1 MTRKMKDSGIKWIGE
16 IPEDWE
22 IRKLKYTLEERNE
35 KNNPI
40 VTDNILSL
48 SVERGIFPYTEKTGG
63 GNKSKSDLTA
73 YKVAHP
79 NDIVINSMIIL
90 AGAVGLSRYTGV
102 VSPVYYTLY
111 TTSEEINITY
121 YYYLF
126 RTREFQQSLLGLGN
140 GIMMRKSS
148 TGKLNTIRMRIPMDK
163 LAGLFLPLPPRRVQD
178 LIVKSLAKDIKVVN
192 KLINQTEQSI
202 KELKNYKQSL
212 ITESV
217 TKGIDP
223 NVEMKE
229 SGVEWIGHVP
239 EHWLITRPNRIN
251 TVVRGNSGFQKID
264 MKDTGDYVA
273 VQYGQVYKLDML
285 DEMYQ
290 LYVDGKFYKEEQV
303 AQKGDTILISTSE
316 TIEDLGHSCFYN
328 RTDFGLLGGEQLCL
342 KPNKQV
348 LFDKFLYY
356 ATTYFNLELNQYATG
371 LKVSRFKLDDLKK
384 INIIVPPT
392 IEEQQQIV
400 EYLDDKVFT
409 IDKLIEDKTKVIE
422 ELENYKK
429 SLIYEYVTGKKEV

>member
-1 MTRKMKDSGIKWIGE
+1 MWKMLTRKKKDSGIKWIGE

-48 SVERGIFPYTEKTGG
+48 SVERGIFPYAEKTGG

-79 NDIVINSMIIL
+79 NDIVINSMNIL

-111 TTSEEINITY
+111 TTSEEISITY

-126 RTREFQQSLLGLGN
+126 RTREFQRSLLGLGN
-140 GIMMRKSS
+140 GIMMRESS

-223 NVEMKE
+223 NVEMKD
-229 SGVEWIGHVP
+229 SGVEWIGDIPKHWNINKIKYNTSTIDTKKDFVKEDIYIGLENVLSYEGRINDYGKLVKDSKEKYFEKGNILYSKLRP
-239 EHWLITRPNRIN
+239 YLAKAFIADINGSCSGEFIVFESFKGNKRYLLYWLI
-251 TVVRGNSGFQKID
+251 S
-264 MKDTGDYVA
+264 
-273 VQYGQVYKLDML
+273 
-285 DEMYQ
+285 Q
-290 LYVDGKFYKEEQV
+290 LF
-303 AQKGDTILISTSE
+303 
-316 TIEDLGHSCFYN
+316 
-328 RTDFGLLGGEQLCL
+328 TDFI
-342 KPNKQV
+342 N
-348 LFDKFLYY
+348 
-356 ATTYFNLELNQYATG
+356 ATSYGAKMPRSSWDYIKETSIPRPPKHEENEI
-371 LKVSRFKLDDLKK
+371 VS
-384 INIIVPPT
+384 
-392 IEEQQQIV
+392 
-400 EYLDDKVFT
+400 YLDDKLSQ
-409 IDKLIEDKTKVIE
+409 INKLIENKTKVIK
-422 ELENYKK
+422 ELETYKN

>member
-1 MTRKMKDSGIKWIGE
+1 MWKMLTRKMKDSGIKWIGE
-16 IPEDWE
+16 LPEDWE

-48 SVERGIFPYTEKTGG
+48 SVERGIFPYAEKTGG

-79 NDIVINSMIIL
+79 NDIVINSMNIL
-90 AGAVGLSRYTGV
+90 AGAVGLSRYTGI

-111 TTSEEINITY
+111 TTSEKINITY

-126 RTREFQQSLLGLGN
+126 RTREFQRSLLGLGN
-140 GIMMRKSS
+140 GIMMRESS

-223 NVEMKE
+223 NVEMKD
-229 SGVEWIGHVP
+229 SGVEWIGDIP
-239 EHWLITRPNRIN
+239 KHWNFIKGKYIFEKLQRPIRCDEIV
-251 TVVRGNSGFQKID
+251 TAFRD
-264 MKDTGDYVA
+264 
-273 VQYGQVYKLDML
+273 GQVMQRSKRRTEGFTTSLK
-285 DEMYQ
+285 EIGYQ
-290 LYVDGKFYKEEQV
+290 GVE
-303 AQKGDTILISTSE
+303 KGDLVIHSMDAFAGAIGISQDNGKCSPVCIVLNSSNSNIYNPYFSYLMKVYAYLGY
-316 TIEDLGHSCFYN
+316 IESMAKGIRVRS
-328 RTDFGLLGGEQLCL
+328 TDFKYHTFANTFLLI
-342 KPNKQV
+342 P
-348 LFDKFLYY
+348 
-356 ATTYFNLELNQYATG
+356 ELQ
-371 LKVSRFKLDDLKK
+371 
-384 INIIVPPT
+384 
-392 IEEQQQIV
+392 EQQQIFQ
-400 EYLDDKVFT
+400 YLDDKVST
-409 IDKLIEDKTKVIE
+409 IDRLIEDKIKVIE